1 MWMGNQMEREL
12 AEIIFAIQPLWSD
25 CTSHSATFIKSRVTD
40 WVAERL
46 SGCSHPLGIAVLT
59 RMMFIY
65 VYYDHRSLLV
75 NEMVYGGESHNITTS
90 WGFFFPAIHS
100 NWAILEQLTKGNEI
114 NEMKF
119 CRFLWVLRV
128 PILKLKPL
136 NLRTWGLSLF
146 LSFSLSFSLSLH
158 PHQSLPTCIE
168 NYYNAILKVHN
179 EIFAHASDYGTPNG
193 SETWL
198 QEMEILESQE
208 LRQYRFRT
216 SFTPKQGQNFPP
228 EVWSCPSLSH
238 LLMFCHLRWLSHP
251 SEKYA
256 HQLGSS
262 FDW

>member
-1 MWMGNQMEREL
+1 
-12 AEIIFAIQPLWSD
+12 
-25 CTSHSATFIKSRVTD
+25 
-40 WVAERL
+40 
-46 SGCSHPLGIAVLT
+46 
-59 RMMFIY
+59 
-65 VYYDHRSLLV
+65 
-75 NEMVYGGESHNITTS
+75 MVYGGESHNITTS

-251 SEKYA
+251 SENMLINWVHHSIGRVFFPCQVRVSRFQSATAGRKLFFSPA
-256 HQLGSS
+256 PDADHTWAPTHAKENAKHNARMSE
-262 FDW
+262 